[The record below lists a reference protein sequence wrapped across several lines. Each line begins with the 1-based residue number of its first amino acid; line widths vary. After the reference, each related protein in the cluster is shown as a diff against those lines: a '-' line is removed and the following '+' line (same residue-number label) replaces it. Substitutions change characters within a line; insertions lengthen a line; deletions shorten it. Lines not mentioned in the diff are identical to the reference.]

1 MGEALWEKFRGVYP
15 ALITPFH
22 PSNTVNEK
30 VLRAMVD
37 HHLASG
43 LRGFFVCGSTGE
55 GLVMRIE
62 ERKRVA
68 EVVVEQ
74 NNERG
79 LCIVHVGHPSSDVA
93 AELARHAES
102 IGADAV
108 SSVPPIYYRVGFEGM
123 LLHYRTIAKATRL
136 PLIAYNIPA
145 TTGVSVTEKE
155 MRELFKIENMIG
167 MKFTDPDYY
176 VMRNIIESVD
186 GDCIILSGA
195 DQLFLP
201 ALTMGAGGSIG
212 STQNLMPRHFVAIYE
227 AFLRGDLEEAQRLQ
241 YEANRVIRVLLSF
254 GSVSAWK
261 AVLTAQGFDGGP
273 CRAPLTTLSEEDRK
287 AVLKALEGMGV
298 V

>member
-1 MGEALWEKFRGVYP
+1 
-15 ALITPFH
+15 
-22 PSNTVNEK
+22 
-30 VLRAMVD
+30 
-37 HHLASG
+37 
-43 LRGFFVCGSTGE
+43 
-55 GLVMRIE
+55 MRVE

-68 EVVVEQ
+68 EVVVEH
-74 NNERG
+74 NNGRG
-79 LCIVHVGHPSSDVA
+79 LCIIHVGHPSSDVA

-155 MRELFKIENMIG
+155 MRELFKIENVIG

-176 VMRNIIESVD
+176 VMRNIIELVD
-186 GDCIILSGA
+186 GNCIILSGA

-212 STQNLMPRHFVAIYE
+212 STQNLMPQHFVAIYE
-227 AFLRGDLEEAQRLQ
+227 AFLRGDLEEARRLQ
-241 YEANRVIRVLLSF
+241 YQANRVIRVLLSF

-261 AVLTAQGFDGGP
+261 AVLAAQGFDCGP
-273 CRAPLTTLSEEDRK
+273 CRAPLKTLSGEEQK
-287 AVLKALEGMGV
+287 AVVKALEGMGV